1 MAKIT
6 VGVDAGSRGAR
17 FLALRKKGT
26 GLSVQAFAFLPLGE
40 DARVPPS
47 FRGREWVLGLGGRDL
62 RLHYAQVP
70 PVPDWQL
77 RNLVEFEVK
86 EIASQS
92 GQELCADFN
101 LLPGSSELTGEDMV
115 LIALAREENAE
126 ERRKWTEERGGKLAA
141 LTPTPIALY
150 NALLVSGETR
160 EGETLLAAH
169 LGRETMDV
177 VLTRGP
183 DLLFA
188 RNLSGG
194 GKVFDE
200 AVAQAFNLTLER
212 AEKVKIEYANLDP
225 SARERYAS
233 SQEEKVSRALLGAS
247 GQLASALR
255 STVAFC
261 QTQTG
266 LRDLKVD
273 RILLSGGTASMR
285 GITRLLNEHFR
296 CPVDLMDPFAGGA
309 VDLSSL
315 TREEARELMEEG
327 PRAVLALGLAAGR
340 ASGDL
345 YEVEILPTRLRKK
358 REFLAGPLFSWIA
371 GAAAFL
377 FLVLFF
383 QASAARYE
391 KFSSVKKKLL
401 YRLNQANRI
410 DRDAS
415 AILEK
420 NRASLAE
427 IRLLEDLG
435 GRGPSLLRAWRA
447 FAKTMPPELWARS
460 VQVDKGGPSRVVR
473 SKEEVHPLVVLKGLG
488 KQQDLAI
495 NDVYNQFLAFLEE
508 ALGGI
513 RPRSQIGTGVD
524 PVDRSRILAFTVI
537 LDFFA
542 GPARKRSP
550 QGKGGN

>member
-1 MAKIT
+1 MAKIA
-6 VGVDAGSRGAR
+6 VGVDAGSTGIR
-17 FLALRKKGT
+17 FLALRRKGAT
-26 GLSVQAFAFLPLGE
+26 LAVQSFAFLSPGE
-40 DARVPPS
+40 DSQVPPS

-77 RNLVEFEVK
+77 RNLVDFEVK

-115 LIALAREENAE
+115 LIALARDERAQESQQWVEE
-126 ERRKWTEERGGKLAA
+126 KGGKLGA
-141 LTPTPIALY
+141 LSPNPIALY

-177 VLTRGP
+177 VLARGP

-200 AVAQAFNLTLER
+200 AVAQAFNLRLER

-225 SARERYAS
+225 SARDRYSS
-233 SQEEKVSRALLGAS
+233 SQEEKVSRAVMGAA
-247 GQLASALR
+247 GQLVSALR

-273 RILLSGGTASMR
+273 RIVLSGGTARMR

-296 CPVDLMDPFAGGA
+296 CPVDLMDPFGAGT

-315 TREEARELMEEG
+315 SREEAEILLDEG

-345 YEVEILPTRLRKK
+345 YEIEILPSKLRKK
-358 REFLAGPLFSWIA
+358 REFLSGPLFSWIA
-371 GAAAFL
+371 AAAAFL

-383 QASAARYE
+383 QSAAARYE
-391 KFSSVKKKLL
+391 KYSLVRNKIL
-401 YRLNQANRI
+401 YLKNQADRI
-410 DRDAS
+410 D
-415 AILEK
+415 E
-420 NRASLAE
+420 RASDLVDSNARALAR
-427 IRLLEDLG
+427 IKLLEDIG

-447 FAKTMPPELWARS
+447 FEKTMPPELWARMI
-460 VQVDKGGPSRVVR
+460 QVDKSGPSRAGR
-473 SKEEVHPLVVLKGLG
+473 AKEDIHPMVVLKGLG

-495 NDVYNQFLAFLEE
+495 NDVYNQFLASLEE

-524 PVDRSRILAFTVI
+524 PVDRSRILAYTVI
-537 LDFFA
+537 LDFFGSGKKA
-542 GPARKRSP
+542 SAS
-550 QGKGGN
+550 KGGD